1 MKVNGVGRE
10 SDERILRLRILE
22 LDQKYSD
29 SSEIRF
35 LPHRR

>member
-10 SDERILRLRILE
+10 SDEGILKLRILK
-22 LDQKYSD
+22 LDKKYSHT
-29 SSEIRF
+29 SEIRF